1 MKRTVRVRIVWITV
15 LMLVVCLAA
24 VASPMHPVI
33 YALFASR
40 TSDVLITGVLLLGL
54 ALMVAL

>member
-1 MKRTVRVRIVWITV
+1 
-15 LMLVVCLAA
+15 MLVVCLAA